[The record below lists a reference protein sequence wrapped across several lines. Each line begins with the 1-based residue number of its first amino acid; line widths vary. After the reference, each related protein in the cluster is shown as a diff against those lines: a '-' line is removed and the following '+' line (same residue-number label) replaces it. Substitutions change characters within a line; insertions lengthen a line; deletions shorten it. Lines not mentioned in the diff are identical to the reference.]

1 MKNFKMITSES
12 RTFNSIDE
20 MFDECKNVTG
30 IIPAAAVKI
39 ADKPY
44 MPMVNVFDAI
54 RTASVLKNIGH
65 KQVSLAIYTPEFI
78 GENTICLT
86 TTIYE

>member
-1 MKNFKMITSES
+1 MENFKMITSES

-20 MFDECKNVTG
+20 MFEECKNMSG

-65 KQVSLAIYTPEFI
+65 KQVSLEIYTPEFTEA
-78 GENTICLT
+78 GTICLI

>member
-1 MKNFKMITSES
+1 MKNFKMVTSES

-20 MFDECKNVTG
+20 MFDECKNVSG

-44 MPMVNVFDAI
+44 MPMMNVFDAI
-54 RTASVLKNIGH
+54 RTAEVLKTIGH
-65 KQVSLAIYTPEFI
+65 KQVSLAIYTPEFTEA
-78 GENTICLT
+78 GTICIIT
-86 TTIYE
+86 TVYE